1 MRRYL
6 AVLCGFMTLLAAGCR
21 RSAGVPGDESVPPP
35 VGDERVIVRY
45 ADLNHDGISEKI
57 RIDPS
62 KTENVTDQTVGVFG
76 ADDQREPVLLWS
88 ETVTTSPDGR
98 GGIYLVVLEDQ
109 AYLMTLKPQE
119 NRDVP
124 SLACEVFYLAG
135 TGEKITVDTVSYQDG
150 AEAPDAEGYTVYADK
165 VNRYLSKSLV
175 LVDTRT
181 GRVNTERVVLL

>member
-1 MRRYL
+1 MRKYL
-6 AVLCGFMTLLAAGCR
+6 AMRGGFRPFLAGGCR
-21 RSAGVPGDESVPPP
+21 QSAGVPGNESVPPP
-35 VGDERVIVRY
+35 VCDERVIVRY

-88 ETVTTSPDGR
+88 ENATTSPDGR
-98 GGIYLVVLEDQ
+98 GGIYLVVLEGQ
-109 AYLMTLKPQE
+109 AYLMTLKLPQ
-119 NRDVP
+119 NREIAAY
-124 SLACEVFYLAG
+124 ACEVFYLAG
-135 TGEKITVDTVSYQDG
+135 TGEKITVDTASYQDG
-150 AEAPDAEGYTVYADK
+150 AETPDAEGYTVYADK